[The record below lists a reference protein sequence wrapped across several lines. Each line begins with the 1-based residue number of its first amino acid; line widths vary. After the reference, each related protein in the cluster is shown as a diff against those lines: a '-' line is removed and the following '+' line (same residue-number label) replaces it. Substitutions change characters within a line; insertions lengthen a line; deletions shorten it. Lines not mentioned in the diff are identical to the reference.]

1 MLHLVP
7 PRTTVQAR
15 QVIAQALYQD
25 EEVFVAGLVA
35 LTQMDKATSQ
45 GIEVRARA
53 LIDSMGRAGL
63 LQRRASMAALLEQF
77 PLSSPAGIQLMGLA
91 EALLRVP
98 DTKTADAL
106 IADKLAGGDWRSH
119 LSRQQPL
126 WLNGVLLGLMLA
138 HRVAVFTRH
147 GASKPCGRQLPGELL
162 RALQRQV
169 MTQGITWFGGRF
181 VFANNVEAA
190 LTRAAELADRGYSV
204 SYDMLGEGARCARD
218 ATRYMQRYRQMISAL
233 ADAKRADSSE
243 GDAHSTSRSA
253 NVSVKLS
260 ALHPRYEPAQRQRV
274 MTELVPRL
282 LNLALLARS
291 NGVSLTIDA
300 EESWRLDLSLDVF
313 ETVYCNPALAGWE
326 GFGLALQAYQPR
338 ALSVLDWLRDLVTVE
353 GRKIPLRLVK
363 GAYWDSEIKACQQ
376 AGYEAY
382 PVLTRKASTDLNYQA
397 CVHFLLRHRVYFYP
411 QFASHNPYT
420 VATVLEFDRQLA
432 VEGGSQGQG
441 YEFQRLHGMGEAL
454 FEQLRDQGLRCRVY
468 APVGEQSDLL
478 SYLVRRMLENGANS
492 SVGKHLQQRRSEV
505 TTLVREPRAQVLAWA
520 QIGHPLIPLP
530 LDLYSGANSCPTR
543 GNSQGC
549 DLNDRAT
556 LQALQAG
563 IADQGRQSL
572 RRGEALLP
580 NQWVNAVEI
589 RNPAHCVDLLACVE
603 LDTAAQLQAKI
614 QRVES
619 AFRPWASTSA
629 EQRGYYLRQ
638 LADRLESHREQLVGL
653 CIRESGKTLA
663 DGIDEVR
670 EAVDFCRYYAAQAET
685 LFATAQVQPR
695 GVVLCISPWNFPLAI
710 FIGQIAAALACGNTV
725 LAKPAMQSLL
735 MAHCVRDL
743 LAASGLPTEC
753 CQLLLAPGATVGQ
766 QLLSDVRIRA
776 VMFTGSFETG
786 CWINRALAQRQSCPL
801 IAETGGQ
808 NAMLVDATALLEQTV
823 DAIISSA
830 FHSAGQR
837 CSALRVLFVQEDIA
851 DDLIVMLSG
860 AMAELRI
867 GDPAQVSSDLG
878 PLIDEQARNKC
889 RAHCR
894 YLQGAHGRAHLIYA
908 CSMTKDCEEGY
919 FFPPQLY
926 EIDSLGLLTE
936 EVFGPIVHLIRFP
949 GGEIDKV
956 LEQINASSY
965 GLTLGIQSRIDSRSW
980 RLAQR
985 AQVGNVYINRNMIGA
1000 VVGLQPF
1007 GGRGLSG
1014 TGPKAGGPLYQ
1025 TRLVHWLEVDDSLQK
1040 TAFKTLGPGWAE
1052 AWCLREASLPNSPL
1066 TTDQLVHGS
1075 AFADLSSAQRAW
1087 SAQGGANRIHC
1098 LEALQWPNVSS
1109 SAMQGHLQQTLETL
1123 LQVSRDLP
1131 YTARELVGPTGES
1144 NYYQMESRGLVLI
1157 VVDEASGVVCFLRQL
1172 LALLL
1177 AGNGALV
1184 LCVPDSGF
1192 AGFWQALREAL
1203 VRAGVPAELCVT
1215 ANINALVTL
1224 LHEPLLAAV
1233 CLAPGSSLS
1242 KEIALGLAQRPG
1254 AICPLIEELN
1264 PRVLITALSYEK
1276 TISVNTAAVGGNA
1289 GLLSLDESG

>member
-1 MLHLVP
+1 MSYLVP
-7 PRTTVQAR
+7 PRAPAQAR
-15 QVIAQALYQD
+15 QRIVQALYQD
-25 EEVFVAGLVA
+25 EGGFVASLVA
-35 LTQMDKATSQ
+35 LTSMDKATND
-45 GIEVRARA
+45 GIEMRARA
-53 LIDSMGRAGL
+53 LIDSMGRTGL
-63 LQRRASMAALLEQF
+63 LQRRTLMAAMLEQF

-98 DTKTADAL
+98 DARTADAL
-106 IADKLAGGDWRSH
+106 IADKLAGGDWGSH
-119 LSRQQPL
+119 LSSQQPL

-147 GASKPCGRQLPGELL
+147 GVSRSYGWHLPSELL
-162 RALQRQV
+162 RALQRQI
-169 MTQGITWFGGRF
+169 MTQGIIWFGGRF
-181 VFANNVEAA
+181 VFASNVEAA
-190 LTRAAELADRGYSV
+190 LTRAAGLADRGYSV

-218 ATRYMQRYRQMISAL
+218 AARYMQRYRQMIGAL
-233 ADAKRADSSE
+233 ADAKRA
-243 GDAHSTSRSA
+243 GSRQDEANSFSLSA
-253 NVSVKLS
+253 NISVKLS

-274 MTELVPRL
+274 MAELVPRL
-282 LNLALLARS
+282 LSLALLARS
-291 NGVSLTIDA
+291 SRVSLTIDA

-313 ETVYCNPALAGWE
+313 EAVYCNPALAGWE

-338 ALSVLDWLRDLVTVE
+338 ALSVLDWLRDLATVE
-353 GRKIPLRLVK
+353 GRRIPLRLVK

-376 AGYEAY
+376 GGYEAY

-397 CVHFLLRHRVYFYP
+397 CAHFLLRHRAYFYP

-432 VEGGSQGQG
+432 LDGGTACQG

-492 SVGKHLQQRRSEV
+492 SVVKHLQQRRSEV
-505 TTLVREPRAQVLAWA
+505 SSLVREPRAQVLAWA
-520 QIGHPLIPLP
+520 QVGHPSIALP
-530 LDLYSGANSCPTR
+530 PDLYGGEGACLIRRNSR
-543 GNSQGC
+543 GC
-549 DLNDRAT
+549 DLDDQAT

-563 IADQGRQSL
+563 IADQGRQAL
-572 RRGEALLP
+572 WRGEAPLP
-580 NQWVNAVEI
+580 NQWINAVEI
-589 RNPAHCVDLLACVE
+589 RNPAHCNDILARVE
-603 LDTAAQLQAKI
+603 LDTATQLQAKI

-629 EQRGYYLRQ
+629 EQRAHCLRQ
-638 LADRLESHREQLVGL
+638 LADRLESHREQLLDL
-653 CIRESGKTLA
+653 CTREGGKTLA
-663 DGIDEVR
+663 DGISEVR

-685 LFATAQVQPR
+685 LFASAQVQPR

-735 MAHCVRDL
+735 MAHCLRDL
-743 LAASGLPTEC
+743 LVASGLPTDC
-753 CQLLLAPGATVGQ
+753 CQLLLAPGAIVGQ
-766 QLLSDVRIRA
+766 QVLPDPRIRA
-776 VMFTGSFETG
+776 VMFTGSFATG
-786 CWINRALAQRQSCPL
+786 RWLNRALAQRQPCVL

-889 RAHCR
+889 REHCH
-894 YLQGAHGRAHLIYA
+894 YLQGEHRRAHLIYA
-908 CSMTKDCEEGY
+908 CSLTKDCGGGY

-926 EIDSLGLLTE
+926 EIGNLGLLTE

-949 GGEIDKV
+949 AGEIDEV
-956 LEQINASSY
+956 LEQINDSDY

-980 RLAQR
+980 QLAQR

-1025 TRLVHWLEVDDSLQK
+1025 ARLVHWPEGDDSLQK
-1040 TAFKTLGPGWAE
+1040 TAFKALDASWAE
-1052 AWCLREASLPNSPL
+1052 AWRLREASVPSVFLSADEL
-1066 TTDQLVHGS
+1066 ARSS
-1075 AFADLSSAQRAW
+1075 AFADLCSAQHTW
-1087 SAQGGANRIHC
+1087 SALAGPNRIHC
-1098 LEALQWPNVSS
+1098 LGALQWRNGSS
-1109 SAMQGHLQQTLETL
+1109 TAMQGQLQQTLETL
-1123 LQVSRDLP
+1123 LLVARDLP
-1131 YTARELVGPTGES
+1131 FTARILAGPTGES
-1144 NYYQMESRGLVLI
+1144 NYYQLESRGLILI

-1177 AGNGALV
+1177 AGNAALV
-1184 LCVPDSGF
+1184 LCAPDSGF
-1192 AGFWQALREAL
+1192 AGFWQALQGAL
-1203 VRAGVPAELCVT
+1203 VQTGVPAELFMT
-1215 ANINALVTL
+1215 ANINALVAL
-1224 LHEPLLAAV
+1224 LDEPLIAAV
-1233 CLAPGSSLS
+1233 CLAPGSLLRE
-1242 KEIALGLAQRPG
+1242 EITQGLAQRLG
-1254 AICPLIEELN
+1254 AICPLISELN

-1289 GLLSLDESG
+1289 GLLSLDELD